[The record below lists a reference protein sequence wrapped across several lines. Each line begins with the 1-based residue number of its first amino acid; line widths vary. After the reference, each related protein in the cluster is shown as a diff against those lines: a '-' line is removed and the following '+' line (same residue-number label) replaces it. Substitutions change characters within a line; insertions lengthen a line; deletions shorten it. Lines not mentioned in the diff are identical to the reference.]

1 MNLQVTWETLL
12 AIAGGVVLL
21 LNAGKAI
28 VQLFDPFK
36 ELKQKQKEQEHYLKS
51 DKERLD
57 KLENEIEGV
66 HEAVSVIG
74 LALSEMINHELTGND
89 QDELKKQQQ
98 RLDEY
103 FYQGRGGKK

>member
-1 MNLQVTWETLL
+1 MENLHVTWETLL

-21 LNAGKAI
+21 MNAGKAI

-36 ELKQKQKEQEHYLKS
+36 ELKKKQEEQEHFLKN

-57 KLENEIEGV
+57 KLEDEIAEI
-66 HEAVSVIG
+66 HKSISVVG

-89 QDELKKQQQ
+89 VAELKKRQKQ
-98 RLDEY
+98 LDEY
-103 FYQGRGGKK
+103 FYEGRA